1 MKKNTYQ
8 LLGIADELRIVL
20 ASCLLYDELMAARD
34 ASKPASPEEL
44 KKQMMN
50 RLKQNMVEMI
60 NRSRLPGQER
70 VNPAKLLQQIE
81 KHLDTQRWPFKR
93 QYN

>member
-1 MKKNTYQ
+1 MKKKSTQ
-8 LLGIADELRIVL
+8 LLGIADELRTVF
-20 ASCLLYDELMAARD
+20 ATCLLHDAMIDDRD

-44 KKQMMN
+44 KKQMLN
-50 RLKQNMVEMI
+50 RLRKNMVEMI

-70 VNPAKLLQQIE
+70 VNPEKFLQQIE
-81 KHLDTQRWPFKR
+81 KHLDTNRWPFKR